1 MKILSVVGKADKRLL
16 TYPLMHILAF
26 AGRTV
31 VITDD
36 LTYRHLY
43 KGFTGSGEIHDILI
57 RIIPDLDT
65 KKITRIIN
73 EIKEANETGY
83 DFCLVITDI
92 HRCENA
98 DATLCVCAKSK
109 SFLGT
114 KLEEFSEKEPNAF
127 KTFISI
133 NEINKKE
140 WRKLGVM
147 PLRWT
152 PSRFTYIYECEERK
166 TLLPFYDKEVLNVI
180 GTAFLKVIGIA
191 PKTFLRVS
199 KRKYS

>member
-1 MKILSVVGKADKRLL
+1 MKVLSVVGKADKRLL
-16 TYPLMHILAF
+16 TYPLMHVLAF
-26 AGRTV
+26 AGKTI

-36 LTYRHLY
+36 VAYRHLY
-43 KGFTGSGEIHDILI
+43 RGFTNEGVVNDILI

-65 KKITRIIN
+65 DKITRIVN
-73 EIKEANETGY
+73 DLKENHEAEF

-98 DATLCVCAKSK
+98 DATICVCARSK

-114 KLEEFSEKEPNAF
+114 KLEDFSEKEPNVV
-127 KTFISI
+127 KTFIGI
-133 NEINKKE
+133 DEINKKE

-152 PSRFTYIYECEERK
+152 SSRFIYVYECEEQK
-166 TLLPFYDKEVLNVI
+166 KLLPFDDKEVLNVI
-180 GTAFLKVIGIA
+180 GTAFLKDLNINA
-191 PKTFLRVS
+191 KTFLHIA
-199 KRKYS
+199 KRKLK